1 MSQYFSQRFAA
12 GSVNVFAMS
21 ANDHALG
28 GLGLAGAH
36 QFLLS
41 LNGDETEVAVAVISG
56 DFPLELP
63 DDDFI
68 APVHPLRPFYLPDGR
83 EIGVAA
89 DTGNVDAVFQRG
101 FTDGQSLRDAQRAV
115 VYGDLDVHISGR
127 RHGPALKDWATPFIQ
142 PP

>member
-101 FTDGQSLRDAQRAV
+101 FTTGNPSGTLSVRSSMVIWMFIFPVAGMAQ
-115 VYGDLDVHISGR
+115 
-127 RHGPALKDWATPFIQ
+127 P
-142 PP
+142 